1 LPDKTPRLRLLLD
14 EHVSPA
20 IASQLA
26 IHRPELKV
34 TTMPSW
40 ERGAYLS
47 APDDV
52 VLRAAYAAELTLVTY
67 DLRTIPILLKQWS
80 EEETPHGGVIFV
92 DTKTIA
98 PNDLG
103 GLVRALVQL
112 CDAHGS
118 ARWRNRVV
126 YLTRAGRP
134 EKR

>member
-1 LPDKTPRLRLLLD
+1 LPSKTIRLRLLLD
-14 EHVSPA
+14 EHISPVV
-20 IASQLA
+20 ASQLSA
-26 IHRPELKV
+26 HRPELMV
-34 TTMPSW
+34 TTLQSW
-40 ERGAYLS
+40 ESGTYLG

-52 VLRAAYAAELTLVTY
+52 LLQAAYAAELTLVTY
-67 DLRTIPILLKQWS
+67 DLRTVPILLKQWS
-80 EEETPHGGVIFV
+80 EDDTAHGGVIFV

-118 ARWRNRVV
+118 AKWRDRVV

-134 EKR
+134 ERR

>member
-1 LPDKTPRLRLLLD
+1 LPDKTTRLRLLLD

-20 IASQLA
+20 IASRLA
-26 IHRPELKV
+26 IRRPELKV
-34 TTMPSW
+34 TTMQSW

-52 VLRAAYAAELTLVTY
+52 LLRAYAAELTLVTY

-118 ARWRNRVV
+118 AKWRDRVV

-134 EKR
+134 ERR